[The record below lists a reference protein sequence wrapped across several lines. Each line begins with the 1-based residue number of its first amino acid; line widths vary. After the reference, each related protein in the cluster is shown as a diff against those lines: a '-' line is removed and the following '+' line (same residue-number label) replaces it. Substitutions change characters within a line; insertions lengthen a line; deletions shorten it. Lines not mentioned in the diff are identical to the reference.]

1 MMSDMADG
9 VLLVVDDNELMR
21 ETLSDILSDAGYEVA
36 TADNGRQALDVLN
49 TASVRIVF
57 MDLMMPVMNG
67 WELFNAMKRTPTLT
81 DIPICVIT
89 TSPNEG
95 PAGSVC
101 TLHLPFALDR
111 LLSIVRDHALP
122 AS

>member
-67 WELFNAMKRTPTLT
+67 WELFDAMKGTPTLT
-81 DIPICVIT
+81 DIPVCVIT
-89 TSPNEG
+89 TSPNDG
-95 PAGSVC
+95 PRGSVC

-122 AS
+122 GG

>member
-36 TADNGRQALDVLN
+36 TAHNGRQALDVLSSN
-49 TASVRIVF
+49 DVRIVF

-67 WELFNAMKRTPTLT
+67 WELFSAMKRTPTLT
-81 DIPICVIT
+81 NIPVCVIT

-95 PAGSVC
+95 PKGSVC

-111 LLSIVRDHALP
+111 LLDIVRLHARP
-122 AS
+122 S